1 MKNLILERE
10 KNRQFKYIID
20 FISRLNTDVV
30 NKKQLEKLIQS
41 GSFDSI
47 DQNRCFLFNN
57 VTNLINI
64 HNTLS
69 QNKDQNSLFKDQDNK
84 IDYINNLKKFSDW
97 SMLIRLKNE
106 LDVIGFYFSEHPLS
120 LYSKEIYDLFEITSY
135 EKILSNNR
143 MTKSRVVGS
152 ILDIKDRTSKDG
164 NKYAFITLSDKNNQY
179 ELTIFGD
186 TLLYNSDLI
195 YEGSLVIFDID
206 IFNNE
211 NGKRM
216 IIKKVHS
223 LEKEINS
230 KSFKHTLTLTEEKQI
245 DIIKNLLTNRTPN
258 MNSISINLI
267 SNKSKINISLS
278 KELTYIN
285 EFEFNKVLKSNNIL
299 RKITINN

>member
-1 MKNLILERE
+1 M
-10 KNRQFKYIID
+10 
-20 FISRLNTDVV
+20 
-30 NKKQLEKLIQS
+30 
-41 GSFDSI
+41 
-47 DQNRCFLFNN
+47 
-57 VTNLINI
+57 
-64 HNTLS
+64 
-69 QNKDQNSLFKDQDNK
+69 
-84 IDYINNLKKFSDW
+84 
-97 SMLIRLKNE
+97 
-106 LDVIGFYFSEHPLS
+106 
-120 LYSKEIYDLFEITSY
+120 
-135 EKILSNNR
+135 
-143 MTKSRVVGS
+143 
-152 ILDIKDRTSKDG
+152 
-164 NKYAFITLSDKNNQY
+164 SDKNNQY

-230 KSFKHTLTLTEEKQI
+230 KSFNHTLTLTEEKQI

-278 KELTYIN
+278 KDLTYIN